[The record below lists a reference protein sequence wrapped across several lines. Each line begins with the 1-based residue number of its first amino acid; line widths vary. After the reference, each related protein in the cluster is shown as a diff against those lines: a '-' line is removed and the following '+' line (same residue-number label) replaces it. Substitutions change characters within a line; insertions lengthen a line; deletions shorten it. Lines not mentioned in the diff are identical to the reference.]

1 VGEISEKA
9 VCRSVFLIIWHCIL
23 SAELTKMHYFGDFA
37 HWDSDSILTII
48 IQYLA
53 YNLQSTMSF
62 EHF

>member
-1 VGEISEKA
+1 
-9 VCRSVFLIIWHCIL
+9 LIIWHCIL
-23 SAELTKMHYFGDFA
+23 SSELTKMHYFGDFA